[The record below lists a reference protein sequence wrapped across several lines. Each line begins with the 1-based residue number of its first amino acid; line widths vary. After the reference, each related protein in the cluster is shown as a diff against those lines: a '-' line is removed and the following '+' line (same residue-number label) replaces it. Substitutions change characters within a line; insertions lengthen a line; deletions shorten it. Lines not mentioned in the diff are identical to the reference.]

1 MKNHFIKPQSIPT
14 IFLAV
19 LAACCGLL
27 WGCSN
32 PPPEQQQLLP
42 SPLKIQLS
50 APALISTTDLSPGL
64 AVIYLDK
71 FYRKLAQMPN
81 LPEATSKGRSGRPIP
96 LLNHQFGKDGL
107 VFDSGEKT
115 GIGMVMTGYL
125 HLAKPGEYCFQA
137 LSNDGIELVLD
148 QKLLFEDPTVH
159 KDRLSPIGIADVDS
173 GGWYPLTLR
182 YFQRKGTATLKLY
195 WKPPGAMEFSI
206 VPKKIYAHK

>member
-19 LAACCGLL
+19 LTACCSLL
-27 WGCSN
+27 CGCSN
-32 PPPEQQQLLP
+32 PSPEQQQRLP
-42 SPLKIQLS
+42 SPLRMQLS
-50 APALISTTDLSPGL
+50 SPTLISTRNLSPGL

-71 FYRKLAQMPN
+71 FYRKLEQMPN
-81 LPEATSKGRSGRPIP
+81 LPEASSKGRSGKPI
-96 LLNHQFGKDGL
+96 LQLNHQFGKDGL

-115 GIGMVMTGYL
+115 GIGIVMTGYL
-125 HLAKPGEYCFQA
+125 HLAQPGEYCFQTLA
-137 LSNDGIELVLD
+137 NDGIELVLD
-148 QKLLFEDPTVH
+148 QKLLLEDPTVH

-195 WKPPGAMEFSI
+195 WKPPGATEFSI